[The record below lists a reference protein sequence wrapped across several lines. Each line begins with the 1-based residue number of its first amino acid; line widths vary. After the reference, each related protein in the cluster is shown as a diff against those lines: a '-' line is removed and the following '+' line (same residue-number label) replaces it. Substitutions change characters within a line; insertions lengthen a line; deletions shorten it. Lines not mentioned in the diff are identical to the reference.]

1 MTNDATPSPA
11 ASPAP
16 NTTNN
21 TAISEEKS
29 KKVARGVNE
38 SRNKTSGM
46 NKEGNLSNGRS
57 QGSPGKMNQAQIPPY
72 HGESQQYSFQKAL
85 MDLLNAKET
94 VNKNQEGGDSDE
106 CGEKSS

>member
-11 ASPAP
+11 ASPVP

-38 SRNKTSGM
+38 SRNQTSGM
-46 NKEGNLSNGRS
+46 DKEGNLSNGRS
-57 QGSPGKMNQAQIPPY
+57 QGSPGKINQARIPPY

>member
-11 ASPAP
+11 ASPVP

-38 SRNKTSGM
+38 SRNQTSGM
-46 NKEGNLSNGRS
+46 DKEGN
-57 QGSPGKMNQAQIPPY
+57 
-72 HGESQQYSFQKAL
+72 
-85 MDLLNAKET
+85 
-94 VNKNQEGGDSDE
+94 
-106 CGEKSS
+106 